1 MPEVDSHTSGVR
13 RRYGGV
19 VLIPTRRVTSNSYDG
34 VEPELA
40 TIHRKGMAV
49 GRVGNTHFKYFFY
62 FFLLLLGEHTLILS
76 NNIIYL
82 DFIPHNAL
90 RIAQKEKNMVI
101 ALKRKMSNII
111 SK

>member
-49 GRVGNTHFKYFFY
+49 GRVGNTHFKYFLY
-62 FFLLLLGEHTLILS
+62 FFPITIRGT
-76 NNIIYL
+76 Y
-82 DFIPHNAL
+82 
-90 RIAQKEKNMVI
+90 K
-101 ALKRKMSNII
+101 
-111 SK
+111 